1 MLFLLTLLR
10 YFVIDEKENIDEKKI
25 LENSWKY

>member
-10 YFVIDEKENIDEKKI
+10 YFVIDEKIQNLKKKI
-25 LENSWKY
+25 LMKKKF